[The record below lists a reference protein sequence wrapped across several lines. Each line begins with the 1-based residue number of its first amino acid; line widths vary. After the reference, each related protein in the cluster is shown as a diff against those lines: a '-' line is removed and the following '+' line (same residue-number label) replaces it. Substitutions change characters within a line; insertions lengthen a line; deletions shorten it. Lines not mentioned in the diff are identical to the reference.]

1 MLLVNID
8 HIPGK
13 TLKPLGLVSG
23 EGIPL
28 FYGTFVINKIRS
40 RAIKFMIAEA
50 TALGADAIINVRWIF
65 ESGQAFVYGTAVKY
79 ED

>member
-1 MLLVNID
+1 MLLVNTD
-8 HIPGK
+8 YIPGK

-23 EGIPL
+23 DGVPL
-28 FYGTFVINKIRS
+28 LYGTFISDKIRN
-40 RAIKFMIAEA
+40 RAIKRMTVEA